1 MVKQSAV
8 QDPAANGEE
17 GLANVAN
24 GTGWLSEDFELPTW
38 SRTLAGWR
46 ERFHLPFSLPLLPGG
61 HKQLSIGQRP
71 VASSSHKQEAAAS
84 ADGLATGST
93 VWDAGIVLAAHV
105 FARHAN
111 AGSGQLRCLD
121 LGAGTGLVGLA
132 AAASGAFSC
141 VLLTDL
147 PSVLPLTRSNAEANA
162 AVCGS
167 ASVRVMPLRWDSKA
181 DVQTASAHGPF
192 DLIMGGDLLYRPQVV
207 QPLMHVLCGLA
218 IRQGGCVLLAASIQH
233 SPETLRLFAAAAV
246 ASFDVQLLPLG
257 AQASSFT
264 SEEVRLLRLT
274 PR

>member
-121 LGAGTGLVGLA
+121 LGAG
-132 AAASGAFSC
+132 SSP
-141 VLLTDL
+141 LL
-147 PSVLPLTRSNAEANA
+147 PP
-162 AVCGS
+162 
-167 ASVRVMPLRWDSKA
+167 
-181 DVQTASAHGPF
+181 
-192 DLIMGGDLLYRPQVV
+192 RPQSAMSAARPCPPSPD
-207 QPLMHVLCGLA
+207 PLGVRLPMHVLTPAPPHPSPPHPTPPCPNSCFRDWA
-218 IRQGGCVLLAASIQH
+218 RRSRSGCQRRLLMRAAYRPTFCSAPDAQQCRGERSRVRARF
-233 SPETLRLFAAAAV
+233 SPCD
-246 ASFDVQLLPLG
+246 ASPLG
-257 AQASSFT
+257 F
-264 SEEVRLLRLT
+264 
-274 PR
+274 